1 MGVTLREVVM
11 IIVAIRAFIL
21 YGILLIAMRVMGKG
35 ELGELQPFD
44 LVVSLMLA
52 ELAVMPMED
61 LNSPMTHGFMAIAT
75 IMFLQCFISFITL
88 KSNTARKIICGTPTI
103 IIDHGKF
110 NTKDMNRLRIN
121 INDVLGQMRLKG
133 YYSVENIDYLIMETN
148 GEMSIIA
155 PDEEPGTKCKR
166 IPVATILDGRV
177 MVKNLSKYNIPS
189 KDLHKELNEKKLKP
203 KQVLYGFIDENNK
216 FVFYKR

>member
-1 MGVTLREVVM
+1 MVIVV
-11 IIVAIRAFIL
+11 IRAVIL
-21 YGILLIAMRVMGKG
+21 YSILLIAMRIMGKG

-61 LNSPMTHGFMAIAT
+61 LGAPLLHGFVATAT
-75 IMFLQCFISFITL
+75 IMFLQSLISYVTL
-88 KSNTARKIICGTPTI
+88 KSNSARKVICGSPTI
-103 IIDHGKF
+103 ILDHGKF
-110 NTKDMNRLRIN
+110 NTKAMNKLRIN

-133 YYSVENIDYLIMETN
+133 YCNVEEIDYLIMETN

-155 PDEEPGTKCKR
+155 PDAPPGTKCKR
-166 IPVATILDGRV
+166 IPIETILDGQV
-177 MVKNLSKYNIPS
+177 MHDNFKKFNVSY
-189 KDLHKELNEKKLKP
+189 KDFEKELKKKKLAP
-203 KQVLYGFIDENNK
+203 RQVLYGFVDEDEQ

>member
-1 MGVTLREVVM
+1 M
-11 IIVAIRAFIL
+11 IIVTIRAVIL
-21 YGILLIAMRVMGKG
+21 YTALMISMRIMGKG
-35 ELGELQPFD
+35 ELGELQPHD

-61 LNSPMTHGFMAIAT
+61 LGAPLLHGFIATAT
-75 IMFLQCFISFITL
+75 IMFLQCLISYITL
-88 KSNTARKIICGTPTI
+88 KSNGARKFICGTPTI

-110 NTKDMNRLRIN
+110 NVKEMNKLRIN

-133 YYSVENIDYLIMETN
+133 YCNIEDIDYIIMETN

-155 PDEEPGTKCKR
+155 PDDHPGTKCKR
-166 IPVATILDGRV
+166 IPIATILDGEV
-177 MVKNLSKYNIPS
+177 MHNNFKKYNIS
-189 KDLHKELNEKKLKP
+189 YKDFERELKKNKLNTR
-203 KQVLYGFIDENNK
+203 QVLYGFVDENEN

>member
-1 MGVTLREVVM
+1 MVIVV
-11 IIVAIRAFIL
+11 IRAVIL
-21 YGILLIAMRVMGKG
+21 YSILLTSMRIMGKG

-61 LNSPMTHGFMAIAT
+61 LGAPLLHGFVATAT
-75 IMFLQCFISFITL
+75 IMFLQCLISYITL
-88 KSNTARKIICGTPTI
+88 KSNSARKIICGSPTI

-110 NTKDMNRLRIN
+110 NTKAMNKLRIN

-133 YYSVENIDYLIMETN
+133 YCNVEEIDYLIMETN

-155 PDEEPGTKCKR
+155 PEEPPGTKCRR
-166 IPVATILDGRV
+166 IPIETILDGQV
-177 MVKNLSKYNIPS
+177 MHDNFKKFNVSY
-189 KDLHKELNEKKLKP
+189 KDFEKELKKKKLVP
-203 KQVLYGFIDENNK
+203 KQVLYGFVDEEEQ
-216 FVFYKR
+216 FIFYKR